1 MTKNIGEY
9 SKIIK
14 ELQSRS
20 IPFSKTYEMQI
31 FNGSEWYFALEDS
44 SQFEFEAP
52 KASSNSNVKKI
63 DVTVQPSDLND
74 KKIVF
79 LGDTF
84 DQSTNQEDLLAKM
97 IQAMKLNPQ
106 NQIRLKIDAELE
118 SIVNKK
124 HESHPLYRKLLEDL
138 ESLKPDVIVTLGAT
152 ATHLL
157 LNKKEKLSSIHGQ
170 IFPIQLI
177 ELKTFFCPVFHPDFL
192 VINPNMK
199 RTAWM
204 DLLKVIDFLG
214 KN

>member
-9 SKIIK
+9 SKKIK

-20 IPFSKTYEMQI
+20 IPFSKTYEVQI
-31 FNGSEWYFALEDS
+31 FNGSEWYFALEDTG
-44 SQFEFEAP
+44 QLEIEAP
-52 KASSNSNVKKI
+52 KASSISNVVKAETI
-63 DVTVQPSDLND
+63 VQPNVLKD

-84 DQSTNQEDLLAKM
+84 DPNSSQEDLLAKM
-97 IQAMKLNPQ
+97 IQAMKLNPH
-106 NQIRLKIDAELE
+106 NQIRLKIDSELE
-118 SIVNKK
+118 TIVNKK
-124 HESHPLYRKLLEDL
+124 HESHPLYKKLVADL
-138 ESLKPDVIVTLGAT
+138 ESLKPDVIVTLGAA

-170 IFPIQLI
+170 IFPIQLN